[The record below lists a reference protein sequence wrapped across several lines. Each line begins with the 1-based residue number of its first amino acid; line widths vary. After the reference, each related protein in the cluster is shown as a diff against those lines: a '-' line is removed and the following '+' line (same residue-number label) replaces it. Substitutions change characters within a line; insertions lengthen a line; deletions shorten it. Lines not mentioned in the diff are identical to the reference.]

1 MSTPLHPPPLC
12 HSLHD
17 GKSHVAVE
25 GGDVHAPESGRR
37 VGGGR
42 WGIQV
47 RVGGKEGECM
57 VGNERDLRAGTRK
70 EGIGSG
76 EEKGNGGASPSHSP
90 ATLQGE
96 GWGGVSAADFRNLR
110 AAKHNRSAAIA
121 AKAAASSIDSAASSG
136 KALKDLVKESLGQVI
151 SPASPSAGSKP
162 ESKDK
167 RGGKRWDQSEVANLY
182 QHWRE
187 ARGID
192 TPPKPGDNRPHEMST
207 HSSSGVG
214 GVGRGGGGGTGVRRM
229 EEGDEL
235 KAEGDVVLWR
245 GDGVVLGV
253 PNVLD
258 AAVGES

>member
-1 MSTPLHPPPLC
+1 M
-12 HSLHD
+12 
-17 GKSHVAVE
+17 E
-25 GGDVHAPESGRR
+25 GGDVHAQESGRK

-42 WGIQV
+42 WGVQV

-57 VGNERDLRAGTRK
+57 VGNERDLKASTRR
-70 EGIGSG
+70 EGGGSG
-76 EEKGNGGASPSHSP
+76 EEKGNEGPSPPHSP
-90 ATLQGE
+90 ATLQGD
-96 GWGGVSAADFRNLR
+96 GGGGVSAEDFRNLR
-110 AAKHNRSAAIA
+110 AAKNNRSAAIA
-121 AKAAASSIDSAASSG
+121 AKAVASSSQSAASSG
-136 KALKDLVKESLGQVI
+136 KALKNLVKESLGQVI
-151 SPASPSAGSKP
+151 SPASPNGSKP

-192 TPPKPGDNRPHEMST
+192 TPPKPGDNRLHEMST

-214 GVGRGGGGGTGVRRM
+214 GVGRGGVGRTGGTRM